1 VAGRE
6 GGGKW
11 LLALQPGRV
20 ERKLRPLRNRRRQR
34 TAQRKRKI
42 DMPFY
47 MTQSKLSKD
56 AIQAL
61 IAKPQDRS
69 APIAKLL
76 KSVGGKLHHYFFAFG
91 DYDIVVLYEA
101 PDNASAGAAVLA
113 ALGSGATS
121 TSSTTVLMSMEEAV
135 AAMTKASTASG
146 AYRPPTS

>member
-1 VAGRE
+1 MPAQRE
-6 GGGKW
+6 GK
-11 LLALQPGRV
+11 V
-20 ERKLRPLRNRRRQR
+20 
-34 TAQRKRKI
+34 

-69 APIAKLL
+69 GPIAKLL

-91 DYDIVVLYEA
+91 DYDIVILYEA
-101 PDNASAGAAVLA
+101 PDNASAAAAVLTA
-113 ALGSGATS
+113 AGSGATNV
-121 TSSTTVLMSMEEAV
+121 SSTTVLMSMEEAV
-135 AAMTKASTASG
+135 AAMTKAGTASS